1 MPPIS
6 LPALPGVPSITVP
19 EITVPGLNS
28 AGCGLNS
35 KIEEFNA
42 AKDKA
47 FAELKALVAD
57 TGGISSSISSLASK
71 ISSSVSDITE
81 SLNKNLLSDLP
92 TVGLKLQ
99 DEFHSA
105 INLFKTEAL
114 PEALSKLKEIQ
125 KQFPTFDMQKAL
137 DAAGGILPV
146 GAIPPNAA
154 ELIKGDLTEVIQNL
168 QSALPKIEKAAGALA
183 ANATSLLSDAQK
195 TVSGALNSITSG
207 SGITTELTSLTSS
220 VGTALDGAKK
230 ELLKL
235 GAGGS
240 LSATEGE
247 ISGFLNKAKDAVSG
261 FSENLTKGIAKIPAF
276 DICTACPNQQVI
288 NGVVEEKA
296 IPPIKPTENA
306 EPPTPPTP
314 APKPVVPKQANKFA
328 YPHWT
333 RAIKTEIFDSVA
345 PRDKNG
351 ERIGIAE
358 KIPLDPNGFAIL
370 RKADAT
376 VQLAMLANFN
386 LIDAKLDERIAGLT
400 RDLLR
405 ANFLE
410 VEDLIAAGLDIKDL
424 RRVLAEDARFQ
435 RYRIE
440 NNFIDMLPDREFAIA
455 KDKSADA
462 LRN

>member
-28 AGCGLNS
+28 ADCGLNS

-42 AKDKA
+42 VKDKA
-47 FAELKALVAD
+47 SDELKALTAGTD
-57 TGGISSSISSLASK
+57 GISSSISSLASQ
-71 ISSSVSDITE
+71 ISSSASDIIE

-105 INLFKTEAL
+105 INLFETEAL
-114 PEALSKLKEIQ
+114 PAALTKLKEIQ
-125 KQFPTFDMQKAL
+125 KQFPAFDMQKAL

-154 ELIKGDLTEVIQNL
+154 ELIKGDLTKVIQNL
-168 QSALPKIEKAAGALA
+168 QSALPKIEKAAGSLA

-195 TVSGALNSITSG
+195 IASGALSSITSG
-207 SGITTELTSLTSS
+207 SGITTELTSSTSS

-235 GAGGS
+235 GAEGS

-306 EPPTPPTP
+306 ESPTPPTP
-314 APKPVVPKQANKFA
+314 APTPIVPKQPNKFA

-333 RAIKTEIFDSVA
+333 QSIKDEFKDIIRIPPDVGDGTISGPARPLRSVDS
-345 PRDKNG
+345 
-351 ERIGIAE
+351 ISS
-358 KIPLDPNGFAIL
+358 KIPLDPNGLTIL
-370 RKADAT
+370 EKAYIFLKPALDSNLELMKEGKASSEET
-376 VQLAMLANFN
+376 PADVIAVVNDVKQAESFLLNCIKFQKYRIDNN
-386 LIDAKLDERIAGLT
+386 LIDKL
-400 RDLLR
+400 
-405 ANFLE
+405 
-410 VEDLIAAGLDIKDL
+410 K
-424 RRVLAEDARFQ
+424 
-435 RYRIE
+435 
-440 NNFIDMLPDREFAIA
+440 
-455 KDKSADA
+455 
-462 LRN
+462 